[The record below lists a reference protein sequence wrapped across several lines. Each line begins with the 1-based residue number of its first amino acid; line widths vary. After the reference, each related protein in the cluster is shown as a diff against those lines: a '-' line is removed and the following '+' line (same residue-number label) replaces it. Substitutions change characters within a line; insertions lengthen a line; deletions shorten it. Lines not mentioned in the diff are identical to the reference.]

1 MENPNLEIL
10 MIAVDQLDEL
20 IDEMVFIGGCAT
32 GLLITDTAA
41 APIRITKDIDAIIQ
55 VVSLLDYQHFSGKL
69 RKKGFHEDMSDDAPI
84 CRWVSKNII
93 LDVMPT
99 DPQILGFGNQWYVP
113 ATENAEVIILPSRK
127 SIKMVSA
134 PYFLITKLEAFDGRG
149 AGDYQMSH
157 DIEDIIAVID
167 GRAEIVG
174 EVKRANAKLVS
185 ELAERFSKLL
195 KKSQFIDAVSGHM
208 PTDLTSQ
215 ARVPMI
221 LETIK
226 KIASL

>member
-10 MIAVDQLDEL
+10 MIAVDQL
-20 IDEMVFIGGCAT
+20 
-32 GLLITDTAA
+32 
-41 APIRITKDIDAIIQ
+41 
-55 VVSLLDYQHFSGKL
+55 
-69 RKKGFHEDMSDDAPI
+69 
-84 CRWVSKNII
+84 
-93 LDVMPT
+93 
-99 DPQILGFGNQWYVP
+99 
-113 ATENAEVIILPSRK
+113 
-127 SIKMVSA
+127 
-134 PYFLITKLEAFDGRG
+134 
-149 AGDYQMSH
+149 
-157 DIEDIIAVID
+157 EDIIAVID
-167 GRAEIVG
+167 GRAEISG